1 MFKDLLLLTLLT
13 LLTKWKSCFWNL
25 LHKCSKTNCY
35 WGYWHCWHHII
46 QKNHIFPLVFCCC
59 WQCWQQRNLVF
70 EKCLKDV
77 QRLTAVDAVDT
88 VDNMEI
94 LFLKYGSKMFKDL
107 LLLTPLTLLTSQNS
121 EKTHFLF
128 LSFTVDAVDTVDNK
142 EILLLNYA

>member
-1 MFKDLLLLTLLT
+1 MLLT

-77 QRLTAVDAVDT
+77 QRLTAVDTVDT
-88 VDNMEI
+88 DDI
-94 LFLKYGSKMFKDL
+94 TKFRKI
-107 LLLTPLTLLTSQNS
+107 
-121 EKTHFLF
+121 
-128 LSFTVDAVDTVDNK
+128 LSFSLVFCCWCLWHCWQHRYLVVEICFKYVQRLTAVDAVDNTQN
-142 EILLLNYA
+142 LFL